1 MTLGVQGLDDGDLAG
16 ILLLEGD
23 LLGLLLGDLAG
34 LLDLEG
40 DLLPWDLFLFGCVAP
55 AGVESSPCLLHDM
68 VRLGGVGPG
77 NKTLLVAGVEM
88 VVA

>member
-40 DLLPWDLFLFGCVAP
+40 DLLP
-55 AGVESSPCLLHDM
+55 
-68 VRLGGVGPG
+68 
-77 NKTLLVAGVEM
+77 
-88 VVA
+88 